1 MAITEAAEKEMGLDE
16 VLSRL
21 LNVEQRVT
29 RQEEQE
35 TAYVAQDFRKD
46 YKKVPWSA
54 YKLHDNKHRPAS
66 KHADKECFYCYKKG
80 HIKAECR
87 KRIADEKTGGSGQD
101 KGMALMTFKYEE

>member
-35 TAYVAQDFRKD
+35 TAYVAQGFRKD
-46 YKKVPWSA
+46 
-54 YKLHDNKHRPAS
+54 
-66 KHADKECFYCYKKG
+66 
-80 HIKAECR
+80 
-87 KRIADEKTGGSGQD
+87 
-101 KGMALMTFKYEE
+101 